1 MSVNSPIFIIDSM
14 LGNLARKLRLLG
26 YDSTYFP
33 SIDDK
38 KLINIAKNQRRV
50 LVTKDRQLINAAK
63 KQDIDAVCNQGD
75 NEIEQIAQ
83 INSIIKLNKIE
94 ITTSNSRCGFCNNM
108 LESIEKYRVTGKIPD
123 GVLERFE
130 EFWICKRCNKIYWEG
145 SHFEKLQK
153 FVTQLNDRLK

>member
-1 MSVNSPIFIIDSM
+1 LSVNSPIFIIDSM

-63 KQDIDAVCNQGD
+63 KQDIDAVCIQGD

-130 EFWICKRCNKIYWEG
+130 EFWICKKCNKIYWEG

>member
-1 MSVNSPIFIIDSM
+1 LSVNSPIFIIDSM

-50 LVTKDRQLINAAK
+50 LVTKDQQLINTAK
-63 KQDIDAVCNQGD
+63 KQDIDVVCIQGD